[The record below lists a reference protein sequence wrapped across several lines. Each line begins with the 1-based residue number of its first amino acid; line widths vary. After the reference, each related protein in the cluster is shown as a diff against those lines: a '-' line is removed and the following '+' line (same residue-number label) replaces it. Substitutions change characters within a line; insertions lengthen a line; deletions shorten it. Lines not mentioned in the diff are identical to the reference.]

1 MLQILSFIAPIFGLI
16 AVGFIAAKSRY
27 MSEGAGRAVSELG
40 FKVAVPALLF
50 RAMLGIGEVAVSPFR
65 LAATYLA
72 CVVVVWAM
80 TALAARALLARP
92 PADRPVFG
100 MAVTFG
106 NGVMLGFPVI
116 VSAFGPEAATPL
128 AILAVC
134 DSIIL
139 WLIGTLH
146 MEIALREQGRFDLK
160 AFADVLRDVGRNPL
174 VVALVSGAVCR
185 FFGLT
190 LQELPQVPA
199 RLIELI
205 AQAGVPV
212 SLIGIGMSL
221 AGYRIRG
228 ELSAMALI
236 MGVKLLVTP
245 MVGLILATSVFGLP
259 PLWAGVI
266 TVFLAMPVG
275 ANAFL
280 FASRYDRAVA
290 PVSASVALSTVLAV
304 VTVTVVLITLQAQ
317 GFMAQLR

>member
-1 MLQILSFIAPIFGLI
+1 MLQILSLIVPIFGLI

-27 MSEGAGRAVSELG
+27 LSEGAGRAVSELG

-80 TALAARALLARP
+80 TALAARVLLDRP
-92 PADRPVFG
+92 PSDRPAFG
-100 MAVTFG
+100 MAATFG

-146 MEIALREQGRFDLK
+146 MEVALRERADFDLK
-160 AFADVLRDVGRNPL
+160 AFADVLRDVASNPL
-174 VVALVSGAVCR
+174 VVALVAGAVCR
-185 FFGLT
+185 YLGLT
-190 LQELPQVPA
+190 LHGLPAVPA
-199 RLIELI
+199 RLLELV

-212 SLIGIGMSL
+212 SLIGIGLSL
-221 AGYRIRG
+221 AGYQIKG
-228 ELSAMALI
+228 EASAMALI
-236 MGVKLLVTP
+236 MAAKLLVTP
-245 MVGLILATSVFGLP
+245 AVGLVLATWVFGLP

-290 PVSASVALSTVLAV
+290 PVSASVALSTLLAV
-304 VTVTVVLITLQAQ
+304 VTVTAVLLTLQAQ
-317 GFMAQLR
+317 GFMPVGR